1 MKNSMIIMLVL
12 LLSGSQLLGQAKD
25 QPTANAEIRIQK
37 MIDGFSETV
46 SVTDAQKSAMK
57 KVLLTH
63 HQERKALGREATRE
77 QRLALK
83 EKKSIDMQKAL
94 GNPET
99 YQAFQVYIKENRQQ
113 HMHNKKKH
121 GARKGEGMRHHKKQ
135 DGKGRSGQRG

>member
-1 MKNSMIIMLVL
+1 MKNSMIIMLAL
-12 LLSGSQLLGQAKD
+12 LLSGSQLFGQAKD
-25 QPTANAEIRIQK
+25 LPAENAEIRIQK

-46 SVTDAQKSAMK
+46 SITDAQKTAMK
-57 KVLLTH
+57 KVMLAH

-99 YQAFQVYIKENRQQ
+99 YQAFQIYAKENRQQ
-113 HMHNKKKH
+113 HMHNKKKQ
-121 GARKGEGMRHHKKQ
+121 GARKGEGMRQHKKNK
-135 DGKGRSGQRG
+135 GKGSPGQRG